1 MRLAIL
7 AAGDYPRKDYPRY
20 LLKSADVLVCC
31 DSALESALRY
41 GLKVDVVVGDMD
53 SIKPAILNK
62 FDGIKVHESE
72 QDYNDLTK
80 AMRYVMEKYPDIEEI
95 SILGATGKHEAHT
108 IGNLSLLMT
117 YEKWWRF
124 WEKGITVQI
133 VSDYCT
139 AFAVGQS
146 CKLEVGEGRKVS
158 FFSCDPTLRIHT
170 SGLQWPLDNVEFG
183 AWWKAT
189 LNRASADEIS
199 LEFNHPAEVLIVL
212 E

>member
-31 DSALESALRY
+31 DSALESALRH

-158 FFSCDPTLRIHT
+158 FFCCDPTLRIHT